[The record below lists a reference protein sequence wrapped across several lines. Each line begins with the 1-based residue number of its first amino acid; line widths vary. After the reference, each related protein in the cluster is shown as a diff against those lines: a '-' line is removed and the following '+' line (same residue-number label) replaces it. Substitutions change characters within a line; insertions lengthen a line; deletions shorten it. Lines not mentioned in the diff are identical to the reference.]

1 MVKSNNIFKFVFLV
15 LFLFFLV
22 LYMSQSFGYYEY
34 NNRKTNTL
42 TEESVKRF
50 EQDIKDG
57 KNIKASDYI
66 KKDND
71 YNNKLSKFGLKLS
84 NIVGSVFDGVM
95 GFLFYEVDRTVN
107 S

>member
-1 MVKSNNIFKFVFLV
+1 MKSKNIFRFIFFM
-15 LFLFFLV
+15 LFIFFFA
-22 LYMSQSFGYYEY
+22 LYVTQAFGYYEY
-34 NNRKTNTL
+34 NNRKTNIM
-42 TEESVKRF
+42 TEESVKKF
-50 EQDIKDG
+50 ENDVKEG
-57 KNIKASDYI
+57 KNITASDYI

-84 NIVGSVFDGVM
+84 NIVGDVFDGVM